1 MSQFNKLR
9 PLVQLVPAVAVAAV
23 VMMTLPNTAPVLAEV
38 PERLSATIASSSEV
52 AESEAASESEESEIL
67 PALPYADG
75 VYVGSSRGYGG
86 KVKVQVTM
94 EGGFITDLQILDASH
109 ETSAFL
115 KRARRL
121 LTIVQDAQTWEVDA
135 ISEATYTSRG
145 ILGAIQNAL
154 TGEEVINPLPPK
166 QEVPEEPPVVEE
178 FVAPSAYRDGVYTAS
193 ADGYGGSITVQVT
206 ISNDTI
212 TDITILSADGETR
225 SYFTRA
231 RYVISS
237 MLTANSPEV
246 DTVSGAT
253 YSSTGIINAVK
264 SAMMKA
270 ANDSDSNHEE
280 APTEEAV
287 SETTAETPV
296 EESAD
301 SEAPEVMIPV
311 VEVVKPE
318 KKDPTLLERAKE
330 LWDSLFPSEQPASSP
345 SQVVFETASSSAV
358 TEETAS
364 SEVPADQPT
373 PNETQPA
380 ETPASSAGS
389 TEAAPDP
396 VSMPEAASETPAE
409 PQPSESEQ
417 TELPEETV
425 Q

>member
-23 VMMTLPNTAPVLAEV
+23 VMTTLPNTTPVLAEV

-52 AESEAASESEESEIL
+52 AESEAASESEESKIL

-109 ETSAFL
+109 ETSNFL

-166 QEVPEEPPVVEE
+166 QEVPEEPPVIEE

-212 TDITILSADGETR
+212 TDITILSAEGETR

-270 ANDSDSNHEE
+270 ANDAESNHEE
-280 APTEEAV
+280 APTEESS
-287 SETTAETPV
+287 SETATETPV

-301 SEAPEVMIPV
+301 SETPDVMPPV

-330 LWDSLFPSEQPASSP
+330 LWDSLFSSEQPASSP
-345 SQVVFETASSSAV
+345 SQVVFEAASSSAT
-358 TEETAS
+358 TEETPS

-373 PNETQPA
+373 TNETLPA
-380 ETPASSAGS
+380 
-389 TEAAPDP
+389 
-396 VSMPEAASETPAE
+396 ETPAE
-409 PQPSESEQ
+409 PQPSEAEQ

>member
-318 KKDPTLLERAKE
+318 KKTP
-330 LWDSLFPSEQPASSP
+330 PSSSVQKSCGILSSP
-345 SQVVFETASSSAV
+345 PNSPLRHRRRSFLRPH
-358 TEETAS
+358 
-364 SEVPADQPT
+364 PAP
-373 PNETQPA
+373 P
-380 ETPASSAGS
+380 
-389 TEAAPDP
+389 
-396 VSMPEAASETPAE
+396 
-409 PQPSESEQ
+409 
-417 TELPEETV
+417 
-425 Q
+425 

>member
-23 VMMTLPNTAPVLAEV
+23 VMTTLPNTTPVLAEV

-52 AESEAASESEESEIL
+52 AESEAASESEESKIL

-109 ETSAFL
+109 ETSNFL

-166 QEVPEEPPVVEE
+166 QEVPEEPPVIEE

-212 TDITILSADGETR
+212 TDITILSAEGETR

-270 ANDSDSNHEE
+270 ANDAESNHEE
-280 APTEEAV
+280 APTEESS
-287 SETTAETPV
+287 SETATETPV

-301 SEAPEVMIPV
+301 SETPDVMTPV

-330 LWDSLFPSEQPASSP
+330 LWDSLFSSEQPASSP
-345 SQVVFETASSSAV
+345 SQVVFEAASSSAT
-358 TEETAS
+358 TEETPS

-373 PNETQPA
+373 TDETLPA
-380 ETPASSAGS
+380 
-389 TEAAPDP
+389 
-396 VSMPEAASETPAE
+396 ETPAE
-409 PQPSESEQ
+409 PQPSEAEQ

>member
-345 SQVVFETASSSAV
+345 SQVVFEAASSSAV